1 MADDSDEKQNEGL
14 HSFFEGFFKKS
25 YSLTLLIITAF
36 GIFYTLMCDFGWG
49 YASTPKKIICAFT
62 QADKLRDNAINLY
75 RNATPN
81 TKAIANQYDYVNTL
95 KSAYIT
101 TAETIGVHYYALVT
115 VLIVASVASSII
127 VAVIARKGWKKQ
139 SPLIKAAFYGFF
151 FCSSLPGV
159 LVSTLNFSQ
168 NSSSNIDKYFYLTNL
183 QTDIY
188 NAITVDPPA
197 SAKLDK
203 DSLVFK
209 TFNDV
214 NDNLKKNMNLFLD
227 VKAENI
233 PSTSDVN
240 SELKKALGK
249 VDGANKH

>member
-1 MADDSDEKQNEGL
+1 MQDEGL
-14 HSFFEGFFKKS
+14 HGFFSGFFKKP
-25 YSLTLLIITAF
+25 YSLTLLIICLF
-36 GIFYTLMCDFGWG
+36 VIFYILLSDFGWG
-49 YASTPKKIICAFT
+49 YANTPHKIICAFS
-62 QADKLRDNAINLY
+62 QADKLRTDAIKLCGNSS
-75 RNATPN
+75 AN
-81 TKAIANQYDYVNTL
+81 TKAIANQYYYINTL

-115 VLIVASVASSII
+115 VLIIASVASTIL
-127 VAVIARKGWKKQ
+127 VAIIARKGWKKQ
-139 SPLIKAAFYGFF
+139 NAFIKAAFYGFF

-168 NSSSNIDKYFYLTNL
+168 NSSSNLDKYFYLTNL

-188 NAITVDPPA
+188 NAITVDPPK
-197 SAKLDK
+197 SPKIDK
-203 DSLVFK
+203 DSLLLK

-214 NDNLKKNMNLFLD
+214 NENLKKNMNLFLD

-240 SELKKALGK
+240 AELKKALGK
-249 VDGANKH
+249 VDGANKN